1 MIVIATTVP
10 KVQKWLEDALAEY
23 APQEAYCLAHSEQAQ
38 QATTAISWFPDQD
51 IWKHCQI

>member
-23 APQEAYCLAHSEQAQ
+23 APQEAYCWHIANKLNRQPPQSRGFQ
-38 QATTAISWFPDQD
+38 IWI

>member
-38 QATTAISWFPDQD
+38 QATTAISWLPDLD
-51 IWKHCQI
+51 LSLIHI